1 MIEVNTQIKKGP
13 VLCIILQHLC
23 LVSLKPYLNYLS
35 EPGLCYDE
43 SAECAEFARQGKC
56 TNREVHQYANYCK
69 HSCALC
75 GESSSYIAREVH

>member
-1 MIEVNTQIKKGP
+1 MCKGGNLFSKAP
-13 VLCIILQHLC
+13 
-23 LVSLKPYLNYLS
+23 LKPSLNYLS

-43 SAECAEFARQGKC
+43 SVECAEFARQGKC

-75 GESSSYIAREVH
+75 GKCSIMLQGKYTRSAQPEKCTNMCT

>member
-1 MIEVNTQIKKGP
+1 MT
-13 VLCIILQHLC
+13 
-23 LVSLKPYLNYLS
+23 SSSLS

-43 SAECAEFARQGKC
+43 SVNCAEFARQGKC

-75 GESSSYIAREVH
+75 GKCSIHITREVY